1 MVPGPGAC
9 LASQKT
15 PRQNPETKQAGLL
28 ATKEE
33 GLNRSVARLDLRSC
47 TSAADAERLQEI
59 RACEERCLAL
69 ARAQKEQAR
78 SGLLAVR
85 RQQQL
90 EHAYGTGNQA
100 RFASVSG

>member
-1 MVPGPGAC
+1 MLNELLMSTRHIEQTLTGG
-9 LASQKT
+9 
-15 PRQNPETKQAGLL
+15 ETEQLPVLL
-28 ATKEE
+28 AGRREIV
-33 GLNRSVARLDLRSC
+33 SRLDLRSC
-47 TSAADAERLQEI
+47 TSAADAERLHEI

-90 EHAYGTGNQA
+90 EYAYGTGNQA